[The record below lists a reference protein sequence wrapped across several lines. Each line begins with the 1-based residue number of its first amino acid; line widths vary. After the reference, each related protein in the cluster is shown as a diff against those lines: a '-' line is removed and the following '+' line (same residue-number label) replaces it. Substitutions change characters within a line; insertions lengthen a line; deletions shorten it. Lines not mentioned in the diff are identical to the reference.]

1 MHKGDNKDDDDDYD
15 YVNNDNKCN
24 LYCLHP
30 VVLYDEA
37 LNKVI
42 SFWFAQQYIYC
53 IILSCKHNN
62 YNSKWFPSMTCFDLC
77 RSSSGYCKM

>member
-42 SFWFAQQYIYC
+42 SF
-53 IILSCKHNN
+53 
-62 YNSKWFPSMTCFDLC
+62 
-77 RSSSGYCKM
+77 

>member
-15 YVNNDNKCN
+15 YVNNDNKYN

-42 SFWFAQQYIYC
+42 SF
-53 IILSCKHNN
+53 
-62 YNSKWFPSMTCFDLC
+62 
-77 RSSSGYCKM
+77 